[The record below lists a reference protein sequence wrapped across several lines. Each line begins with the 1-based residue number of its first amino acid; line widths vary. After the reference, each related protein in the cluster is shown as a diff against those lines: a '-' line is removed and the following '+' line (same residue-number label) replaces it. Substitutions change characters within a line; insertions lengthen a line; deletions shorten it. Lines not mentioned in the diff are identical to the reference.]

1 MRLITIIHLTD
12 EADALTDESNAVT
25 DKSNVPIDEVDV
37 VTVSCKL
44 LTDD

>member
-1 MRLITIIHLTD
+1 MRLITIIHLRD

-25 DKSNVPIDEVDV
+25 DKSNVPIDEIDA